1 VTFTASDPTAPND
14 ADETSGSENRMT
26 QRTDHVDEYDELAP
40 LFTRFKDPTVAED
53 ERARIREQLIT
64 GHAAVAEHI
73 AKRFRN
79 RGQRIEDL
87 TQVGMVGLI
96 GAVDRFDP
104 ARGSDFLSFAVPTI
118 TGEIRRYFRDATWHV
133 HVPRRLKELSSQ
145 VNTAVTELSAR
156 LGRSPRPKEV
166 AAELGIGVEDVY
178 EGLQAGYA
186 YHSDSLET
194 PDADSGD
201 SINLDRQ
208 FGQLDDQLTL
218 VDDREVLA
226 KALAVLPPREAT
238 IVLMRFGE
246 NLTQSQI
253 AQRVGLSQMHVSRL
267 LAASLAKMRQA
278 LDTPAEPFE

>member
-1 VTFTASDPTAPND
+1 MSTAGGPETPDNLD
-14 ADETSGSENRMT
+14 DTSGSENLETR
-26 QRTDHVDEYDELAP
+26 RTNHGDEYDELAP
-40 LFTRFKDPTVAED
+40 LFDRLTDPTVAEE
-53 ERARIREQLIT
+53 ERARIREELIT

-73 AKRFRN
+73 AIRFRN

-87 TQVGMVGLI
+87 TQVAMVGLI

-145 VNTAVTELSAR
+145 VNTAVTNLSTR
-156 LGRSPRPKEV
+156 LGRSPRPKEI

-194 PDADSGD
+194 PDADSGE
-201 SINLDRQ
+201 STGLDRH

-218 VDDREVLA
+218 VEDREILT
-226 KALAVLPPREAT
+226 KALAVLPEREAT

-267 LAASLAKMRQA
+267 LAASLAKMREA
-278 LDTPAEPFE
+278 LDT

>member
-1 VTFTASDPTAPND
+1 VMPTASDPEAPDDVDENHV
-14 ADETSGSENRMT
+14 AD
-26 QRTDHVDEYDELAP
+26 RTDHVDEYDELAP
-40 LFTRFKDPTVAED
+40 LFSRLKDPTVAED
-53 ERARIREQLIT
+53 ERTRIREQLIT

-73 AKRFRN
+73 ARRFRN

-87 TQVGMVGLI
+87 TQVAMIGLI
-96 GAVDRFDP
+96 GAVGRFDP

-145 VNTAVTELSAR
+145 VNSAATELSAR
-156 LGRSPRPKEV
+156 LGRSPRPKEI
-166 AAELGIGVEDVY
+166 AAKLGISVEDVY

-186 YHSDSLET
+186 YHSDSLEA
-194 PDADSGD
+194 PDTESSDST
-201 SINLDRQ
+201 SLDRQ

-218 VDDREVLA
+218 VEDREILA
-226 KALAVLPPREAT
+226 KALAVLPRREAT

-253 AQRVGLSQMHVSRL
+253 AQRIGLSQMHVSRL

-278 LDTPAEPFE
+278 LDTSTEPAD